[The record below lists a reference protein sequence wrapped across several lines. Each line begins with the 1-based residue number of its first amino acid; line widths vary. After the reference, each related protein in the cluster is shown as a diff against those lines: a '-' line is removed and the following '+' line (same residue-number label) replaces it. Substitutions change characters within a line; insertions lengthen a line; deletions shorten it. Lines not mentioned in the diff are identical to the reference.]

1 MQRCVFKSRASNATV
16 TYYLNDSIQS
26 IFCNFQDTPSSQT
39 HPPTAL
45 SSFSFVTSSLLIPAE
60 TVTEK
65 TIISVTT
72 DTTSAVQIVSD
83 EFNKNN
89 LMQTAVSI
97 TQKTD
102 KPFEKLTTSATHH
115 STVTAAPKKRFLTTT
130 KVAATTIKWRSIA
143 SKKRQT
149 VTASSTKSRLTTTA
163 TPKKFLST
171 TRKVAAVRSTTT
183 KQRSTATAAIKLCST
198 ATVAPATTVTRLQ
211 TTSTT
216 SSIKATNVSHNG
228 SVDVF
233 FQWHLRR
240 TDYLPF
246 LICSYVFSLF
256 NLS

>member
-1 MQRCVFKSRASNATV
+1 MSESIFLKKSRASNATV

-26 IFCNFQDTPSSQT
+26 IFCNFQDTRSSQT
-39 HPPTAL
+39 HPPIAL
-45 SSFSFVTSSLLIPAE
+45 SFFSLVTSSLFVPAE

-102 KPFEKLTTSATHH
+102 KPFEKLTASATNPL
-115 STVTAAPKKRFLTTT
+115 TVTAAPKKRPLTTT
-130 KVAATTIKWRSIA
+130 KVAATTIKWRSIEP
-143 SKKRQT
+143 KKRQS
-149 VTASSTKSRLTTTA
+149 VTAVSTKSRLSTTA
-163 TPKKFLST
+163 TTKKFLLT
-171 TRKVAAVRSTTT
+171 TRQVTAVRSTTR
-183 KQRSTATAAIKLCST
+183 KQRSTATAAKKLCST
-198 ATVAPATTVTRLQ
+198 ATVARATTVTSVQ

-216 SSIKATNVSHNG
+216 SSIKAANVSHNG

-233 FQWHLRR
+233 FRWHLRR

-246 LICSYVFSLF
+246 LICSYVFF
-256 NLS
+256 II